1 MAILRL
7 ILLFV
12 VLNGYLIFE
21 AKQSSVSFGIS
32 LSVRSRAFYYLI
44 EKKEGRMSDNRTKEM
59 KDPRSFEE
67 RVFMRFDAID
77 ARLDRVEARLDS
89 LEERVEK
96 LEAKQYDT
104 KPIWEKALAAIL
116 ELATRFDEMNARLD
130 RMEARLDR
138 MEARLDGMDASIDET
153 NVRLEQGLDQLRSEM
168 NAGFANQQERTD
180 HLIRGVNFKIEAL
193 SSNVLKLQADQVYFN
208 TRLQDVEKTL
218 KESET

>member
-1 MAILRL
+1 MRL

-32 LSVRSRAFYYLI
+32 LSARSRAFYYLI

-130 RMEARLDR
+130 RMEARLD
-138 MEARLDGMDASIDET
+138 GMDASIDET